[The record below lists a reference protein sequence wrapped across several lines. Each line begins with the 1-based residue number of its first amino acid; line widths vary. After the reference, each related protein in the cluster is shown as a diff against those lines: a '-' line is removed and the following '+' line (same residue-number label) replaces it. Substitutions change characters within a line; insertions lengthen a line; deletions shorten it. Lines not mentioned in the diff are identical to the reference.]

1 MTKPLPIDATPQKR
15 LFLSII
21 ADYDFKTSLCELVDN
36 ALDHW
41 NSSDRL
47 SPLKIQVF
55 MNQDRQQ
62 VTVKDT
68 AGGVP
73 RDQIQLLIAPGASR
87 EVVSDQMIGN
97 FGVGGKRAGVAIGE
111 LVEVYTRVGEGQGH
125 KFKIDNE
132 WLQHED
138 WNMDIDE
145 TTEIEAGETKINI
158 SKLRQGFSHDDLRSI
173 FSHLS
178 DTYANFISN
187 DCAIFFNGKPL
198 EKNKFDNWAYPQEY
212 PPLTGEVVFS
222 PDDRNEISIRVTGG
236 LISDRSPKEGN
247 YGVHFY
253 CNKRL
258 ILAHEKTYHVGFLSG
273 YAGVPHPDASLCR
286 VIVEMTGLPSLM
298 PWNSSK
304 SGINWSH
311 PVFMEIRERIFSTAK
326 RFSTISRRL
335 KNERETAVFPFVTG
349 AIKEFD
355 FQRSQTGKEIINL
368 PVPRGRAKKYSERI
382 FDDNKELFAKKP
394 WTRGIVEAI
403 GVADFISRRP
413 LSTKNRIVLL
423 LLDSTFE
430 ISLKEFLVHQNSK
443 YYPDEEI
450 AKIFKSRKK
459 VLDEVKLLVNLRQ
472 SDLDLAYHYA
482 NLRNKLV
489 HERATVDILDED
501 VQIYWQVV
509 ERVVKKLFKVKL

>member
-1 MTKPLPIDATPQKR
+1 MIAPYFSMGSHLKR
-15 LFLSII
+15 
-21 ADYDFKTSLCELVDN
+21 TSL
-36 ALDHW
+36 
-41 NSSDRL
+41 
-47 SPLKIQVF
+47 I
-55 MNQDRQQ
+55 
-62 VTVKDT
+62 
-68 AGGVP
+68 
-73 RDQIQLLIAPGASR
+73 
-87 EVVSDQMIGN
+87 IGH
-97 FGVGGKRAGVAIGE
+97 
-111 LVEVYTRVGEGQGH
+111 T
-125 KFKIDNE
+125 
-132 WLQHED
+132 
-138 WNMDIDE
+138 
-145 TTEIEAGETKINI
+145 
-158 SKLRQGFSHDDLRSI
+158 
-173 FSHLS
+173 
-178 DTYANFISN
+178 
-187 DCAIFFNGKPL
+187 
-198 EKNKFDNWAYPQEY
+198 PQEY

-247 YGVHFY
+247 YGVYFY

-258 ILAHEKTYHVGFLSG
+258 ILAHEKTHHVGFLSG